1 MQKKQKI
8 GLVVSTM
15 LIVRFFLLDHI
26 ARLSKDYDVTLI
38 VNTRDMAV
46 MGQQTLPVRVIH
58 LEVERKI
65 AFKSDLAA
73 LLQLFKILKRERFDL
88 VHSISPKTG
97 LLAMVAGFMAR
108 VPIRLHTFQGE
119 VWATRRGF
127 WRVLLKNLDRVVA
140 TLATH
145 LLVVSRS
152 EQSFLIENRIIPKGK
167 STVLASGSISGV
179 DAARFKPDPRA
190 RAEVRRELNIKE
202 DAIVF
207 LYLGRLTV
215 DKGVLDLAAAFARI
229 LEVQPDVHLVLV
241 GPDEEGVQQEI
252 NRLHPACR
260 HMHFCGYAHEP
271 ERYLAASDVL
281 CLPSYREGFGMVIIE
296 AAAAGI
302 PAIGSRIYGIT
313 DAIVE
318 NETGL
323 LFEAGNPAELSGKMA
338 LLAGDSALRKAM
350 GERAMRRAHLEFLR
364 ERVLSATL
372 DYYHHLLPVRA
383 DAGLRSEG
391 Q

>member
-229 LEVQPDVHLVLV
+229 SRF
-241 GPDEEGVQQEI
+241 
-252 NRLHPACR
+252 NRMCTWFLWARTRRAYSRRSTGSTRRAGTCISAVTRMNRNATWPR
-260 HMHFCGYAHEP
+260 QMYYA
-271 ERYLAASDVL
+271 
-281 CLPSYREGFGMVIIE
+281 F
-296 AAAAGI
+296 
-302 PAIGSRIYGIT
+302 PAIAR
-313 DAIVE
+313 
-318 NETGL
+318 
-323 LFEAGNPAELSGKMA
+323 A
-338 LLAGDSALRKAM
+338 LGWS
-350 GERAMRRAHLEFLR
+350 
-364 ERVLSATL
+364 S
-372 DYYHHLLPVRA
+372 
-383 DAGLRSEG
+383 
-391 Q
+391 